1 MSDKKDS
8 KALDGI
14 VREKTFYPT
23 QNLDILQSLK
33 DVEDD
38 VSMLLKE
45 ETNKHHAIKWYMV
58 LEARYTKMEEQ
69 DFWVTMDRSHH
80 IMCSRR

>member
-1 MSDKKDS
+1 MKDQQDS

-33 DVEDD
+33 DVEND
-38 VSMLLKE
+38 VSLLLKE
-45 ETNKHHAIKWYMV
+45 ETNKHHAVKWYMV
-58 LEARYTKMEEQ
+58 L
-69 DFWVTMDRSHH
+69 
-80 IMCSRR
+80 